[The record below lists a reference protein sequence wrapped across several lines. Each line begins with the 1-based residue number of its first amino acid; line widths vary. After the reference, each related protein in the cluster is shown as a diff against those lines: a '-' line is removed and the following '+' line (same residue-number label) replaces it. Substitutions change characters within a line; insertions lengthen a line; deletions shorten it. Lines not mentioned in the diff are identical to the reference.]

1 MVTPSCSH
9 SLLEKEDKCDFVW
22 IYCWILCISLEIDVI
37 LRFKTNLMVYWHSV
51 SMDCAYIWSWLS
63 GNFANFQQNDDFCY
77 ILNGQWGNFE
87 KVTTF
92 CCNLNWLQQNSGKSK
107 FVLRL
112 KWTNLVDPALKY
124 QLCGH
129 VLLWILFMNGVQL
142 CQIFLRLHVE
152 IKTCVFYQSKL
163 RILSD
168 GLVIF
173 TTEWS
178 C

>member
-1 MVTPSCSH
+1 MWFHVD
-9 SLLEKEDKCDFVW
+9 LLLNIVHFTGSQRHFWNLRLTLWFSNMMTMQWHKLVSIDASYIVLGFVW
-22 IYCWILCISLEIDVI
+22 NIIKISDISS
-37 LRFKTNLMVYWHSV
+37 KT
-51 SMDCAYIWSWLS
+51 
-63 GNFANFQQNDDFCY
+63 GNFCY
-77 ILNGQWGNFE
+77 ILYGLFQNF
-87 KVTTF
+87 
-92 CCNLNWLQQNSGKSK
+92 GKSK

-142 CQIFLRLHVE
+142 CQIFLRLHME
-152 IKTCVFYQSKL
+152 IKTCAFYQSKL
-163 RILSD
+163 RILSA

-173 TTEWS
+173 MAEWS